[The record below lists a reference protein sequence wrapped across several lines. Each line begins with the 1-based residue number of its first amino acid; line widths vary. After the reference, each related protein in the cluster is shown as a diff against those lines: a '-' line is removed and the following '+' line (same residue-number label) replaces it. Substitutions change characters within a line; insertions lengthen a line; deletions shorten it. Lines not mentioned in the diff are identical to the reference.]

1 MLRRTFLACTAARA
15 LAQPPR
21 RPNIVIIYADDL
33 GYGDLGCYG
42 HPVNRT
48 PNLDRMAAEG
58 MRFTQFYSAAAVCT
72 PSRAALLTGRLPVRS
87 GLTRVLSPFSTG
99 GVPDSE
105 ILLAEALKEAG
116 YSTAIVGKWHL
127 GWQKQFLPARHG
139 FDHYFGIPYSNDM
152 SPPTNPA
159 QRWQTA
165 PPTPLLRGDS
175 VIEQEPDQ
183 TQITR
188 RYTEEATGWI
198 RVQARSRRPFFLY
211 LPHTMVHTPLH
222 ASKRFQ
228 GASGRGLYG
237 DVLEE
242 LDWSVGE
249 VLRAIREEGA
259 DDNTLVMFS
268 SDNGPWLIQKQAGG
282 SAGLL
287 REGKGSTWEGGV
299 REPFIARWPGRIP
312 AGVVS
317 HAFGSTMDLFPTC
330 VKLAGGAPPA
340 GRVIDGE
347 DLGPALFDKRQ
358 DREAMMFHYADT
370 EVHAVR
376 KGPWKLHLA
385 TQSPESNRPQSE
397 KQNPPLLFHLLH
409 DPSEKYNVADSHPH
423 VVKDLLALVERHKAE
438 MKPGDLQR

>member
-1 MLRRTFLACTAARA
+1 MLRRSFLTYSAAA
-15 LAQPPR
+15 AFAQQPR

-48 PNLDRMAAEG
+48 PNLDRMASEG
-58 MRFTQFYSAAAVCT
+58 VRFTQFYSAAATCS
-72 PSRAALLTGRLPVRS
+72 PSRAALLTGRLPIRS

-105 ILLAEALKEAG
+105 ILLSEALKTVG
-116 YSTAIVGKWHL
+116 YATGIVGKWHL
-127 GWQKQFLPARHG
+127 GWQKQFLPTRHG

-152 SPPTNPA
+152 SPPTNPNP
-159 QRWQTA
+159 RWQTA
-165 PPTPLLRGDS
+165 PPTPLLRGES
-175 VIEQEPDQ
+175 VIEREPDQ

-188 RYTEEATGWI
+188 RYTEEATGWL

-222 ASKRFQ
+222 ASQRFR
-228 GASGRGLYG
+228 GASGRGLFG
-237 DVLEE
+237 DALEE

-259 DDNTLVMFS
+259 EDNTLVMFS

-287 REGKGSTWEGGV
+287 REGKASTWEGGV

-317 HAFGSTMDLFPTC
+317 HAFGSTMDIFPTC
-330 VKLAGGAPPA
+330 LKLAGAAAPA
-340 GRVIDGE
+340 GRVFDGE
-347 DLGPALFDKRQ
+347 DLGPALFEKRE
-358 DREAMMFHYADT
+358 DREPLMFLYGDT
-370 EVHAVR
+370 EVQAVR

-385 TQSPESNRPQSE
+385 TQSPESNRPQAE
-397 KQNPPLLFHLLH
+397 KHDPPLLFHLLH
-409 DPSEKYNVADSHPH
+409 DPSEKYNVADSHPE
-423 VVKDLLALVERHKAE
+423 VVRDLTALAARHKAE
-438 MKPGDLQR
+438 MKPGQLQR

>member
-1 MLRRTFLACTAARA
+1 MLRRSFLAYSAAA
-15 LAQPPR
+15 AFAQQPR

-48 PNLDRMAAEG
+48 PNLDRMAGEG
-58 MRFTQFYSAAAVCT
+58 VRFTQFYSAAASCS
-72 PSRAALLTGRLPVRS
+72 PSRAALLTGRLPIRS

-105 ILLAEALKEAG
+105 ILLSEALKTVG
-116 YSTAIVGKWHL
+116 YATAIVGKWHL
-127 GWQKQFLPARHG
+127 GWQKQFLPTRHG

-152 SPPTNPA
+152 SPPTNPNP
-159 QRWQTA
+159 RWQTA
-165 PPTPLLRGDS
+165 PPTPLLRGES
-175 VIEQEPDQ
+175 VIEREPDQ

-188 RYTEEATGWI
+188 RYTEEATGWL

-222 ASKRFQ
+222 ASQRFR
-228 GASGRGLYG
+228 GASGRGLFG
-237 DVLEE
+237 DALEE

-259 DDNTLVMFS
+259 EDNTLVMFS

-287 REGKGSTWEGGV
+287 REGKASTWEGGV

-317 HAFGSTMDLFPTC
+317 HAFGSTMDIFPTC
-330 VKLAGGAPPA
+330 LKLAGAAAPA
-340 GRVIDGE
+340 GRVFDGE
-347 DLGPALFDKRQ
+347 DLGPALFEKRE
-358 DREAMMFHYADT
+358 DREPLMFLYGDT
-370 EVHAVR
+370 EVQAVR

-385 TQSPESNRPQSE
+385 TQSPESNRPQAE
-397 KQNPPLLFHLLH
+397 KHDPPLLFHLLH
-409 DPSEKYNVADSHPH
+409 DPSEKYNVADSHPE
-423 VVKDLLALVERHKAE
+423 VVRDLTALVARHKAE
-438 MKPGDLQR
+438 MKPGQLQR